1 MGSIFIFLKNS
12 TIKLKCLT
20 YMVRKKLL
28 TCIMTKIPAWFVCHV
43 FLRYLNWFGV
53 YLTNLESADPGA
65 MCLIDIGVL
74 GATRTLIPG
83 LLCDIHR
90 TKEEIFMKFAK
101 GSVTFVSP
109 TLVMIYFHW
118 YLINLRI
125 FTGYQFT
132 LHLYIEI
139 SNNSQGIKLHNGPT
153 IVNYA

>member
-1 MGSIFIFLKNS
+1 M
-12 TIKLKCLT
+12 
-20 YMVRKKLL
+20 
-28 TCIMTKIPAWFVCHV
+28 
-43 FLRYLNWFGV
+43 

-109 TLVMIYFHW
+109 TLVMIYFH
-118 YLINLRI
+118 
-125 FTGYQFT
+125 
-132 LHLYIEI
+132 
-139 SNNSQGIKLHNGPT
+139 
-153 IVNYA
+153 

>member
-1 MGSIFIFLKNS
+1 MGSIFIFLKNP
-12 TIKLKCLT
+12 TIKSKCLT
-20 YMVRKKLL
+20 YMVRKKLW
-28 TCIMTKIPAWFVCHV
+28 TCIMTKIPAWFVYHV
-43 FLRYLNWFGV
+43 FLRYLSWFEV

-83 LLCDIHR
+83 LLCDIRR
-90 TKEEIFMKFAK
+90 TKEEIFMKFSK

-109 TLVMIYFHW
+109 TLVMTYFHW